1 MRTSLDAPQGAA
13 ATQPTLGWQEM
24 LTHRSYLL
32 RYARSRLQDPS
43 LAEDAVHDVFVAVLC
58 GRARFGGR
66 AAPRSWLVGILRH
79 KIVDLIRTRSGT
91 DSLDVMADD
100 EAADEPVCPC
110 CRPDERAE
118 QRERLAHTLA
128 RTRRPAG
135 NAAPCRPAAP
145 GARPGQRRG
154 LPNARHQRGQP
165 ACAPSPRTPPV
176 AGLRR
181 GVTVCRPDRGPR
193 DRRHRNPAPS
203 DP

>member
-91 DSLDVMADD
+91 DSLDAMADD
-100 EAADEPVCPC
+100 EAADEPVCPR

-128 RTRRPAG
+128 RID
-135 NAAPCRPAAP
+135 
-145 GARPGQRRG
+145 G
-154 LPNARHQRGQP
+154 LPATLRHAVQLRLVHDRGSDEVCRTLDISEDNLHVRLHRARRQLL
-165 ACAPSPRTPPV
+165 ACA
-176 AGLRR
+176 A
-181 GVTVCRPDRGPR
+181 
-193 DRRHRNPAPS
+193 A
-203 DP
+203 